1 MLLPDP
7 SNSSL
12 NGGTPGASLPM
23 SIPAAP
29 AGIGIEPDGFPA
41 TSLSP
46 PAGRILN
53 AGAAVFVP
61 RVASPMLASAGGPS
75 RGSPVPPQP
84 AQSPHQAMMPMQQSM
99 SPSMAPSMP
108 PFNVPHMGQ
117 GLPAP
122 MGYGPPGMGAQGMYG
137 HPGGGGGGG
146 GGGYMHSGSPVEA
159 SPLMPIA
166 AGPRRQ
172 ARGHGGHAHG
182 HAHGHGGHPHAHAHA
197 HMGGMMGGP
206 HHGGGVG
213 MGMVMGMGMGV
224 PMGMPP
230 AGMMAAAER
239 EGAVVMQSGSPQM
252 VPQMPAQMPAQMP
265 LPAVEPAEAAG
276 NELPHEGKGGQQG
289 AAAAHGKAKG
299 GKQGKE
305 PSVQLAGKELEEVK
319 EKMVRQVRAGAGAGW
334 GRCGL
339 GQVRAG
345 AGARW
350 GRCALGQIPPPA
362 RLSPSFSPPRLS
374 LPCSVHPPLTFP
386 LLVRPRLLPLPLVP
400 GHMATG
406 GVLPERPE
414 PSHGQPSHEAR
425 ASPRPPSAP
434 APPLRASAAVHQ
446 VEFYLSDQNLP
457 TDNHLMKLVRKDPD
471 GYVPLKIIAEFR
483 KIRALV
489 PQGSP
494 NVAVVNLLA
503 AALRASPFLV
513 VGEDG
518 KKVRR
523 AVALGEVDL
532 EEVQAR
538 TVVAENL
545 PEDHSIPAMEALFAK
560 AGKVKM
566 VRVCKPEAAN
576 SANQAAIAAAAEP
589 PSPPCTQ
596 PRPPAHCLFPHPSAS
611 TQPMQSEDGASVQAR
626 SSQQYQSSGWV
637 TPLLLPLPPALT
649 SPLLVLPAFYLNP
662 CRVKMVRVC
671 KPEAANSAN
680 QAAIA
685 AAAAGAGAGAGGG
698 NSGRHGHKQHAHHHD
713 LVVTNKLHALVEYES
728 VEEAERAVEM
738 LTDENNWRSG
748 LHVRLLIRK
757 PAHVLVVVVAEG
769 VVTCRHSLPLVMASF
784 PWYALAPLTFS
795 LAPTLTLSQHIF
807 SPPPPTL
814 LFPRPSLFPPL
825 HPLSLQSLHTPAL
838 ILSLPPSISPSFTAT
853 PSYSPSILRS
863 SPYPPHS
870 LTHTLL
876 LPLSPSLAAHFPL
889 QPDSETSSSSPR
901 KGRAIKGRNKGSG
914 SKLSGG
920 SGSSHNQGSSL
931 SRTPGRDGSGS
942 SFGSAHNHHG
952 SNSHHQHHQHSPN
965 NTPPRSRI
973 GSSGSGSGSHHH
985 SHLHP
990 HQHSQHHHHH
1000 HLHGGGTPPKGGSLP
1015 SSSFLLHG
1023 SPLGGA
1029 GGGGILGCGSGGS
1042 GEGSS
1047 LLMRLPPGPRMPD
1060 GTKGFA
1066 MGRGK
1071 RLPAAT

>member
-1 MLLPDP
+1 MADQVESSSPFHGGQGSHDP

-84 AQSPHQAMMPMQQSM
+84 AQPPHQAMMPMQQSM

-122 MGYGPPGMGAQGMYG
+122 MGYGPPGMGAQGMND
-137 HPGGGGGGG
+137 GGGGARGRRGDAERLAADG
-146 GGGYMHSGSPVEA
+146 AADAGANAGPDA
-159 SPLMPIA
+159 A
-166 AGPRRQ
+166 AGP
-172 ARGHGGHAHG
+172 
-182 HAHGHGGHPHAHAHA
+182 
-197 HMGGMMGGP
+197 
-206 HHGGGVG
+206 
-213 MGMVMGMGMGV
+213 
-224 PMGMPP
+224 
-230 AGMMAAAER
+230 
-239 EGAVVMQSGSPQM
+239 
-252 VPQMPAQMPAQMP
+252 
-265 LPAVEPAEAAG
+265 
-276 NELPHEGKGGQQG
+276 
-289 AAAAHGKAKG
+289 AAAHGKAKG

-339 GQVRAG
+339 GQVRAGAGAGWGRCALGQVRTG

-576 SANQAAIAAAAEP
+576 SANQAAIAAAA
-589 PSPPCTQ
+589 
-596 PRPPAHCLFPHPSAS
+596 
-611 TQPMQSEDGASVQAR
+611 
-626 SSQQYQSSGWV
+626 
-637 TPLLLPLPPALT
+637 
-649 SPLLVLPAFYLNP
+649 
-662 CRVKMVRVC
+662 
-671 KPEAANSAN
+671 
-680 QAAIA
+680 
-685 AAAAGAGAGAGGG
+685 AGAGAGAGGG

-757 PAHVLVVVVAEG
+757 PAHKQHQHQHHQHSHQHSHQQHQGQQAHAGKNKKGSQSSLHSNHSSSGSLSAAAGTGAAGGAAAAAKGGGGGGAGG
-769 VVTCRHSLPLVMASF
+769 VVDSSAEENLLDGVAASEGLL
-784 PWYALAPLTFS
+784 ALDDGENDGDASSTHDAS
-795 LAPTLTLSQHIF
+795 PTAAAAVAVAAGAAGAGGGGGRRGGNMPAL
-807 SPPPPTL
+807 SPPGDGV
-814 LFPRPSLFPPL
+814 
-825 HPLSLQSLHTPAL
+825 LSM
-838 ILSLPPSISPSFTAT
+838 
-853 PSYSPSILRS
+853 
-863 SPYPPHS
+863 
-870 LTHTLL
+870 
-876 LPLSPSLAAHFPL
+876 
-889 QPDSETSSSSPR
+889 PDSETSSSSPR

-1047 LLMRLPPGPRMPD
+1047 LLMRPPPGPRMPD